1 MVRRVRR
8 GFAFAAGVL
17 LAASTL
23 VLAQAP
29 SLEVDFPFLAANKT
43 LKAGSYSVDIT
54 DAGRVVLT
62 PGQGG
67 TALDIEPQKKLS
79 DRKVDR
85 LELVFDVVGS
95 ATFLSEVKVPG
106 KGHYLVGRQP
116 DAQERKTVKGPKTAQ

>member
-8 GFAFAAGVL
+8 GFSHAAGIL
-17 LAASTL
+17 LVASTL
-23 VLAQAP
+23 AFAQAP
-29 SLEVDFPFLAANKT
+29 SLDIDFPFLAADKT

-67 TALDIEPQKKLS
+67 AALDIEPQKKLS

-85 LELVFDVVGS
+85 VELVFDVVGS
-95 ATFLSEVKVPG
+95 AKFLSEVKVPG
-106 KGHYLVGRQP
+106 KGHYLVARRP
-116 DAQERKTVKGPKTAQ
+116 DAQERQTVKGPKAGQ

>member
-8 GFAFAAGVL
+8 GLAFAAGIL

-23 VLAQAP
+23 AFAQAP
-29 SLEVDFPFLAANKT
+29 SLDIDFPFLAADKT
-43 LKAGSYSVDIT
+43 LKPGSYSVDIT
-54 DAGRVVLT
+54 DNGHVVLT

-95 ATFLSEVKVPG
+95 AKFLSEVKVPG
-106 KGHYLVGRQP
+106 KGHYLVGRRP
-116 DAQERKTVKGPKTAQ
+116 DALERETVKGPKAGQ